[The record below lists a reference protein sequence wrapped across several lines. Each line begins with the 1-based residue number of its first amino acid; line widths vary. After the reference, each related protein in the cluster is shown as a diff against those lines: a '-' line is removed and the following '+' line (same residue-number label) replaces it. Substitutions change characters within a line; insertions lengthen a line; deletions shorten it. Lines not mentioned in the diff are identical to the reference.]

1 MTLPLILASAS
12 PRRMELL
19 RQIGVSCKS
28 CPVDIDESVLLNER
42 PEDYVKR
49 VAAHKSEACGLQMAD
64 CNLNILAADTSV
76 ICEGQILGKPC
87 DQPHALAMLQQLS
100 GKTHQVLTAVSLRS
114 YRNARCE
121 CHDMALSVTDVTFRT
136 LSASDLE
143 AYWAT
148 GEPLDKAGAYAIQ
161 GYAAIFIE
169 SIRGSYSGVV
179 GLPLFETANL
189 LSRQGI
195 FVIS

>member
-1 MTLPLILASAS
+1 MNTSLILASAS

-19 RQIGVSCKS
+19 RQIGVSFQPY
-28 CPVDIDESVLLNER
+28 PVDIDESVWPDED
-42 PEDYVKR
+42 PESYVKR
-49 VAAHKSEACGLQMAD
+49 VAAEKSAACGVKMNVRDMAV
-64 CNLNILAADTSV
+64 LAADTTV
-76 ICEGQILGKPC
+76 ICDQQILGKPE
-87 DQPHALAMLQQLS
+87 DKPHALAMLSRLS
-100 GKTHQVLTAVSLRS
+100 GKTHQVLTAISLRS
-114 YRNARCE
+114 YRDGLCE
-121 CHDMALSVTDVTFRT
+121 AHDMALSVTEVKFRP

-143 AYWAT
+143 AYWKT

-161 GYAAIFIE
+161 GVAAIFIE

-195 FVIS
+195 CVIS